1 MKFKL
6 NKNKH
11 GFIYRNRKRMIIVL
25 LISITIFPLLK
36 SSNDS
41 QPIQDDSKTSYLT
54 ESSTNAAFR
63 DSSQSSPTTQSKNIT
78 KDSPSQKNIETIK
91 SRIDDKHEKEKDI
104 QITSSHC
111 DKEKS
116 KTITNNKDDIQNNV
130 DSNTNKESMN
140 EEVQKNDSS
149 SHSSNPNE
157 ILHEQNAENKEND
170 KNEIKEHTHI
180 FHSNTGVWLNSQ
192 QECEDFV
199 DNEFSKWDEKLSN
212 GEISYDEYTTSC
224 PWGYETLICTCGKRT
239 INFSYR

>member
-78 KDSPSQKNIETIK
+78 KFSPSQKNSETIK

-140 EEVQKNDSS
+140 EEVQKMIVLL
-149 SHSSNPNE
+149 
-157 ILHEQNAENKEND
+157 ILLIPMKHYMNKMLKIKKMIKMKL
-170 KNEIKEHTHI
+170 KNI
-180 FHSNTGVWLNSQ
+180 L
-192 QECEDFV
+192 
-199 DNEFSKWDEKLSN
+199 
-212 GEISYDEYTTSC
+212 TSFIQILVY
-224 PWGYETLICTCGKRT
+224 G
-239 INFSYR
+239 

>member
-25 LISITIFPLLK
+25 LISIVIFPLLK
-36 SSNDS
+36 FSNDS

-54 ESSTNAAFR
+54 ESSTNATFR
-63 DSSQSSPTTQSKNIT
+63 DSSQSSPTTQSRNIT
-78 KDSPSQKNIETIK
+78 KDSPSQKNSETTK
-91 SRIDDKHEKEKDI
+91 NRIDDKHEKEEDI
-104 QITSSHC
+104 QIASSHC

-116 KTITNNKDDIQNNV
+116 KTITNKKDNIQNNV

-149 SHSSNPNE
+149 SNSSNTNE
-157 ILHEQNAENKEND
+157 ILHEQNAENKENG

-180 FHSNTGVWLNSQ
+180 FHSNAGVWLNSQ

>member
-25 LISITIFPLLK
+25 LISIVIFPLLK
-36 SSNDS
+36 FSNDS

-54 ESSTNAAFR
+54 ESSTNATFR
-63 DSSQSSPTTQSKNIT
+63 DSSKSSPTTQSKNIT
-78 KDSPSQKNIETIK
+78 KDSPSQKNSETIK
-91 SRIDDKHEKEKDI
+91 SRIDDKHEKEEDI
-104 QITSSHC
+104 QIASSHC

-116 KTITNNKDDIQNNV
+116 KTITNKKDNIQNNV

>member
-6 NKNKH
+6 DKNKH
-11 GFIYRNRKRMIIVL
+11 DYIYRNRKRMIIVL
-25 LISITIFPLLK
+25 LISIVIFPVLK

-63 DSSQSSPTTQSKNIT
+63 DSSKSSPTTQSRNIT
-78 KDSPSQKNIETIK
+78 KDSPSQKNSETPK
-91 SRIDDKHEKEKDI
+91 NRIDDKHEKEEDI
-104 QITSSHC
+104 QIASSHC

-116 KTITNNKDDIQNNV
+116 KTITNKKDNIQNNV
-130 DSNTNKESMN
+130 NSNTKKESMN
-140 EEVQKNDSS
+140 EEVQKNDSFS
-149 SHSSNPNE
+149 NSSNINE